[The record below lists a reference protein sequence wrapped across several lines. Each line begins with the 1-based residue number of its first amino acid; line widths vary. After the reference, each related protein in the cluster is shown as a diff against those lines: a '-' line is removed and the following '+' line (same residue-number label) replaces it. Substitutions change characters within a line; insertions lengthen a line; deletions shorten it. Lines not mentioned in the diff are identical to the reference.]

1 MLLILTVVPLL
12 ALLTWGL
19 IVPHLPEEMDGRVPT
34 PTDNKAPTKTVIWQ
48 NKRAWCFLLVFGG
61 QSVMMY
67 TFTAWMPSLMAY
79 HHVGSDV
86 IGAIMACFSLIGL
99 PVSVFL
105 PQTLTRVSR
114 QTQVGLILS
123 AGIVGLG
130 AAGMLFVQ
138 NTAAT
143 WFWLIEAL
151 LIGYSVNLFFVFV
164 MTMFA
169 MKTASPYQT
178 AQLSGMSQAGGYLIA
193 ALGPVLYGM
202 AFSANPVGSAQ
213 NVVYLAIVLVATVAG
228 LAVVKMDQI

>member
-1 MLLILTVVPLL
+1 
-12 ALLTWGL
+12 
-19 IVPHLPEEMDGRVPT
+19 
-34 PTDNKAPTKTVIWQ
+34 
-48 NKRAWCFLLVFGG
+48 
-61 QSVMMY
+61 
-67 TFTAWMPSLMAY
+67 MAY
-79 HHVGSDV
+79 HHVGSGV

-123 AGIVGLG
+123 AGVVGLG